1 MGLHEACMNYP
12 LSFQGFTINAFTEGT
27 KQVEEIIEW
36 IANYLSG
43 VKKSQLH
50 YGGDS

>member
-1 MGLHEACMNYP
+1 MNYP

-27 KQVEEIIEW
+27 KQVEEIFEW

-43 VKKSQLH
+43 VKKVKHLH